1 MKNTGIIRKLDELGR
16 IVIPIEIRNQFNLLE
31 KDQLEIYVKDDTI
44 ILKKYEENCIICD
57 NTKNLERFKG
67 KLICSKC
74 KNMFKSIK
82 SCQN

>member
-31 KDQLEIYVKDDTI
+31 KDQLEIYVKDNTI
-44 ILKKYEENCIICD
+44 ILKKYEENCIICG
-57 NTKNLERFKG
+57 NTKNLEQFKG

-74 KNMFKSIK
+74 KNMLKV
-82 SCQN
+82 

>member
-31 KDQLEIYVKDDTI
+31 KDQLEIYVKHNTI
-44 ILKKYEENCIICD
+44 ILKKYEENCIICG

-67 KLICSKC
+67 KLICSKR
-74 KNMFKSIK
+74 KNMLKD
-82 SCQN
+82 